1 MIELETVLA
10 IVIVLIT
17 INLLFVGFYIVMVLR
32 DVRRTV
38 NKAENVIDE
47 VDKSVV
53 DGLEK
58 ASAMQ
63 APLQALATT
72 TAALAGVVKGTEIVR
87 RATQSITGDNTSEKI
102 NGSQK
107 KYSRPRFFRKDKNKG

>member
-10 IVIVLIT
+10 IVIILIT
-17 INLLFVGFYIVMVLR
+17 INLLFVGFYIVLVLK

-38 NKAENVIDE
+38 QKAEDVIEE
-47 VDKSVV
+47 VDRSVV
-53 DGLEK
+53 DGIEK

-72 TAALAGVVKGTEIVR
+72 TAALAGVVKGTELVR
-87 RATQSITGDNTSEKI
+87 KATQSIAGDNAVDKI
-102 NGSQK
+102 TGTPK
-107 KYSRPRFFRKDKNKG
+107 KPSRPRFFKRNKN